1 MLNLEIGPQAYPVA
15 LVPVAAVLVASI
27 RLHAIDTLL
36 HTRYKGPHDIP
47 CHTSFVKGEEM
58 GWFEHGSTI
67 LVFVPKSFEFVPEL
81 FTGQGIQMG
90 QALFKLP

>member
-1 MLNLEIGPQAYPVA
+1 
-15 LVPVAAVLVASI
+15 
-27 RLHAIDTLL
+27 
-36 HTRYKGPHDIP
+36 
-47 CHTSFVKGEEM
+47 VKGEEM

-81 FTGQGIQMG
+81 TTGQGIQMG